1 MLTGERIRKEE
12 YNIGI
17 NPILSP
23 IAMPMTLFRMRVRK
37 MAMSNEK
44 ENRIVITVNISSGCL
59 DFSAFLARK
68 KDPNA
73 SRINQL
79 ARIMPMQS
87 SLPEKTIRSSLK
99 SRISATSPLNPI
111 AKMARQMRFLM

>member
-1 MLTGERIRKEE
+1 MRKEE
-12 YNIGI
+12 YNIGT

-37 MAMSNEK
+37 TEVSKEK
-44 ENRIVITVNISSGCL
+44 EKRIVITENVSSICL
-59 DFSAFLARK
+59 DFSAILPRK
-68 KDPNA
+68 IHPNA
-73 SRINQL
+73 SRISQL

-99 SRISATSPLNPI
+99 RRTSAASPLNPI
-111 AKMARQMRFLM
+111 AKMARQIRFLM

>member
-12 YNIGI
+12 YNIGTK
-17 NPILSP
+17 PILSP
-23 IAMPMTLFRMRVRK
+23 IEMPMIVFRMRVRK
-37 MAMSNEK
+37 IAMSKEK
-44 ENRIVITVNISSGCL
+44 EKRIVITINFSRVCL

-73 SRINQL
+73 SRISQL

-87 SLPEKTIRSSLK
+87 SLPEKTIRNSLK

-111 AKMARQMRFLM
+111 VNIAK